1 MYEIIRKET
10 LSPLVRQYVI
20 RAPYV
25 VRHAEPGQFVIIRVS
40 KDGERVPMTIH
51 ATDKT
56 EGTVTIIVQTVGAT
70 TIELDTLDAGD
81 HLADVVG
88 PLGKATD
95 VSGVR
100 RALVVGGGLGSAI
113 AWPVA
118 EALKNQGAHVDT
130 VLGFR
135 SKDLVILEDRFKDVS
150 DRLFVMTDDGTY
162 GRKGFVTDMMKT
174 LIQDSRSYDRIYAI
188 GPLVMMK
195 YVSLLTKPFGIPTIV
210 SMNPVMVDGTGM
222 CGGCRLTVGGKT
234 VFACVDG
241 PDFDGHQVD
250 FDEAI
255 NRASFYNTFEK
266 TRRDEACRLFKVDLS

>member
-1 MYEIIRKET
+1 MYEITRKET
-10 LSPLVRQYVI
+10 LSPLVRQYTI

-25 VRHAEPGQFVIIRVS
+25 TRHAEPGQFVIIRVS
-40 KDGERVPMTIH
+40 EDGERVPMTIH
-51 ATDKT
+51 AADKT

-70 TIELDTLDAGD
+70 TIELDHLKAGD

-88 PLGKATD
+88 PLGKPTD
-95 VSGVR
+95 ISGVS

-118 EALKNQGAHVDT
+118 KALKEQGAMVDT

-135 SKDLVILEDRFKDVS
+135 SRDLVILEDAFKDVS
-150 DRLFVMTDDGTY
+150 NRLFVMTDDGTY
-162 GRKGFVTDMMKT
+162 GQKGFVTDMMKT
-174 LIQDSRSYDRIYAI
+174 LIQDSRSYDKVYAI

-195 YVSLLTKPFGIPTIV
+195 HVSLLTKPFGIPTIV

-222 CGGCRLTVGGKT
+222 CGGCRLSVGGKT

-255 NRASFYNTFEK
+255 NRASVYNVFEK
-266 TRRDEACRLFKVDLS
+266 TRREEACRLFKVNLP